1 MNASWRTGRLRLLLV
16 VLGMAALSGCA
27 FGTRHVE
34 LSYPPKTG
42 DGGGLV
48 AAARADTGKVPGCC
62 EVILAVS
69 DRRTETRRIG
79 NVRNGF
85 GIDTADVVTDSG
97 VTAWVAGAFR
107 QELAEAGYTVI
118 PAESDAASA
127 GAVRI
132 EAEIT
137 KVYCDVIFSY
147 EGDVWMNVYLSRQD
161 NAPIANSY
169 HGSGSAGLNW
179 AATSDSYAE
188 SLARALRDAV
198 TQVMTDLAQYQS
210 P

>member
-1 MNASWRTGRLRLLLV
+1 MNASWRTGWLGLHLV
-16 VLGMAALSGCA
+16 VLGMVVLSGCA
-27 FGTRHVE
+27 FGTRHAE
-34 LSYPPKTG
+34 LSYPPEG
-42 DGGGLV
+42 GEGGGLV
-48 AAARADTGKVPGCC
+48 AAARADTGNVPGCC

-85 GIDTADVVTDSG
+85 GMDTADVVTGSD

-107 QELAEAGYTVI
+107 QELAEAGYTVV
-118 PAESDAASA
+118 PPESDASST
-127 GAVRI
+127 GAIRL
-132 EAEIT
+132 EAEII
-137 KVYCDVIFSY
+137 KVHCDVIFSY
-147 EGDVWMNVYLSRQD
+147 EGDVWINVYLSRQD

-179 AATSDSYAE
+179 AATSESYAE
-188 SLARALRDAV
+188 SLARALRDAI

>member
-1 MNASWRTGRLRLLLV
+1 MDASWRTGRLGLLLV

-34 LSYPPKTG
+34 LSYPPEG
-42 DGGGLV
+42 GEGGGLV
-48 AAARADTGKVPGCC
+48 AAARADTGNVPRCC

-69 DRRTETRRIG
+69 DRRTDIRRIG

-85 GIDTADVVTDSG
+85 GMDTADVVTGSD

-107 QELAEAGYTVI
+107 QELAEAGYTVV
-118 PAESDAASA
+118 PAESNAASA
-127 GAVRI
+127 GAVRL

-137 KVYCDVIFSY
+137 TVYCDVIFSY
-147 EGDVWMNVYLSRQD
+147 KGDVWMNVYLSGQD
-161 NAPIANSY
+161 SAPIANSY

-198 TQVMTDLAQYQS
+198 MQVMADLAQYQS